1 MGFQSSRARTALGMI
16 CIILAAL
23 RFSELSWLLPILAW
37 LIALGGIHEMHG
49 LARQRQIEFSA
60 PVAYVS
66 VSALV
71 ASGLVAFEAF
81 PWVAF
86 AVIAA
91 LLVCVFLE
99 QIALRA
105 ERGTLTN
112 VPALFLSV
120 LYVGL
125 PLACALQ
132 ILRVDRFY
140 FLFVLLGVWSLDTAA
155 FYVGCAIGRHK
166 MAPRLS
172 PKKSWEGAVAGLLG
186 CLIASLLQRAVFP
199 IDLSWTQVVELGI
212 LFGVVGQLGDLAES
226 ALKRDAG
233 VKDTGTIFRG
243 HGGILDRIDSLL
255 FCFVAFYLY
264 LICSGT
270 AAVRVLS

>member
-1 MGFQSSRARTALGMI
+1 MI

-23 RFSELSWLLPILAW
+23 RFNELSWILPLLAW
-37 LIALGGIHEMHG
+37 LFALGAVHEMHG
-49 LARQRQIEFSA
+49 LLRERQIEFSL
-60 PVAYVS
+60 PVAYVT
-66 VSALV
+66 VTALV

-86 AVIAA
+86 ALIGA
-91 LLVCVFLE
+91 LLLCVFLE

-105 ERGTLTN
+105 ERGTLTH
-112 VPALFLSV
+112 VPALFFSL

-132 ILRVDRFY
+132 ILQVDRFY
-140 FLFVLLGVWSLDTAA
+140 FLFVLLAVWALDTAA

-186 CLIASLLQRAVFP
+186 CLIAALLQRALFP
-199 IDLSWTQVVELGI
+199 IDMSWTQVAELGI

-233 VKDTGTIFRG
+233 VKDAGTVFRG
-243 HGGILDRIDSLL
+243 HGGILDRMDSLL
-255 FCFVAFYLY
+255 FCFIAFYLY

-270 AAVRVLS
+270 AVVRILS